1 MYHFCNI
8 FIKIDCVYLK
18 VNYTFRMSKNA
29 SSATA
34 AAAAAGSIVKVSDSI
49 QLSYNAY
56 DTDVVYTTDMI
67 NVSFKVSFGKGND
80 SALYKNESDLKQFN
94 KSYEIE
100 TLETDDAESYYVI
113 AEEGPIVIKIE
124 NPDIYSR
131 YNNNCDYALG
141 FAVDFEEPDYLEQ
154 SHITP
159 FNIDRDGVMWSI
171 PIQEPWKPNSSVFY
185 QNGKAKY
192 QWTTSRI
199 KAMGEELTEDDKELG
214 IEKTSENT
222 GMMYLTFMVLSKEKE
237 IVQEKEITRS
247 CGMRSG
253 GMRSGGMRSGGA
265 TRGGGDSEGDGGV
278 SRSITRT
285 IGEGSVAGR
294 VGYGNSASTSSVAST
309 FKYAK
314 HTTRYV
320 IPVRIR
326 ISKDSSVSDVNC
338 SKTLVGAENN
348 MKRKTVVV
356 APFLP

>member
-1 MYHFCNI
+1 MIVY
-8 FIKIDCVYLK
+8 IKN
-18 VNYTFRMSKNA
+18 NYILIMSKNSSETSA
-29 SSATA
+29 SASAA
-34 AAAAAGSIVKVSDSI
+34 VAPIVKVSDCI

-56 DTDVVYTTDMI
+56 KDVVCTTDMI
-67 NVSFKVSFGKGND
+67 NVSFKVSFGKKCLINFP
-80 SALYKNESDLKQFN
+80 KQLS

-100 TLETDDAESYYVI
+100 TLETEDTESYYVI

-131 YNNNCDYALG
+131 YNNNYDYALG
-141 FAVDFEEPDYLEQ
+141 FAVDFDEPDYLED

-159 FNIDRDGVMWSI
+159 FNIERDGVMWSI

-192 QWTTSRI
+192 EWTASRS

-214 IEKTSENT
+214 IEETSENT

-247 CGMRSG
+247 
-253 GMRSGGMRSGGA
+253 GGA
-265 TRGGGDSEGDGGV
+265 TRSIGGGMRGSV
-278 SRSITRT
+278 SRS

-294 VGYGNSASTSSVAST
+294 VGYGNSASTPSVAST

-314 HTTRYV
+314 HTKRLV

-326 ISKDSSVSDVNC
+326 ISKDSAVSDVNC

-348 MKRKTVVV
+348 MKRKELVV

>member
-1 MYHFCNI
+1 
-8 FIKIDCVYLK
+8 
-18 VNYTFRMSKNA
+18 MSKNSSETSA
-29 SSATA
+29 SASAA
-34 AAAAAGSIVKVSDSI
+34 VAPIVKVSDCI

-56 DTDVVYTTDMI
+56 KDVVCTTDMI
-67 NVSFKVSFGKGND
+67 NVSFKVSFGKKCLINFP
-80 SALYKNESDLKQFN
+80 KQLS

-100 TLETDDAESYYVI
+100 TLETEDTESYYVI

-131 YNNNCDYALG
+131 YNNNYDYALG
-141 FAVDFEEPDYLEQ
+141 FAVDFDEPDYLED

-159 FNIDRDGVMWSI
+159 FNIERDGVMWSI

-192 QWTTSRI
+192 EWTTSRS

-214 IEKTSENT
+214 IEETSENT

-237 IVQEKEITRS
+237 IVQEKEITR
-247 CGMRSG
+247 G
-253 GMRSGGMRSGGA
+253 GGA
-265 TRGGGDSEGDGGV
+265 TRSIGGGMRGSV
-278 SRSITRT
+278 SRS

-294 VGYGNSASTSSVAST
+294 VGYGNSASTPSVAST

-314 HTTRYV
+314 HTKRLV

-326 ISKDSSVSDVNC
+326 ISKDSAVSDVNC

-348 MKRKTVVV
+348 MKRKELVV

>member
-8 FIKIDCVYLK
+8 FIKIDYVYLK
-18 VNYTFRMSKNA
+18 VNYTFRMSKSS
-29 SSATA
+29 SSAA

-67 NVSFKVSFGKGND
+67 NVNFKVSFGKGND

-253 GMRSGGMRSGGA
+253 GA
-265 TRGGGDSEGDGGV
+265 TRGGGDSEGDGGVSRSV

-348 MKRKTVVV
+348 MKRKTVTV

>member
-1 MYHFCNI
+1 
-8 FIKIDCVYLK
+8 
-18 VNYTFRMSKNA
+18 MSKN
-29 SSATA
+29 SA
-34 AAAAAGSIVKVSDSI
+34 AAAPIVKVSNSI
-49 QLSYNAY
+49 NLSYNAY
-56 DTDVVYTTDMI
+56 DTDVVYTTDAI

-94 KSYEIE
+94 KSYDIE
-100 TLETDDAESYYVI
+100 TLETGDTESYYVI
-113 AEEGPIVIKIE
+113 ADEGPIVIKIE

-131 YNNNCDYALG
+131 YNNNYDYALG
-141 FAVDFEEPDYLEQ
+141 FAVDFDEPDYLEK

-171 PIQEPWKPNSSVFY
+171 PIQEPWKPNCSVFY

-192 QWTTSRI
+192 QWTTSRS
-199 KAMGEELTEDDKELG
+199 KAMGEELTEDEKELG

-247 CGMRSG
+247 CGMRS
-253 GMRSGGMRSGGA
+253 SGV
-265 TRGGGDSEGDGGV
+265 T
-278 SRSITRT
+278 RSITRS
-285 IGEGSVAGR
+285 IGESSVAGR
-294 VGYGNSASTSSVAST
+294 VGYGNSASTSYVAST

-314 HTTRYV
+314 HTKRYV

-326 ISKDSSVSDVNC
+326 IAKDSSVSDVNC
-338 SKTLVGAENN
+338 SKTLMGAENN
-348 MKRKTVVV
+348 MKRKTVIV

>member
-1 MYHFCNI
+1 
-8 FIKIDCVYLK
+8 
-18 VNYTFRMSKNA
+18 MSKNA

-34 AAAAAGSIVKVSDSI
+34 AAAAAAAPIVKVSDSI

-56 DTDVVYTTDMI
+56 TDVVYTTDMI

-131 YNNNCDYALG
+131 YDNNCDYALG
-141 FAVDFEEPDYLEQ
+141 FAVDFEEPDYLEE

-171 PIQEPWKPNSSVFY
+171 PIQEPWKQHSSVFY

-199 KAMGEELTEDDKELG
+199 KAMGEELTVDDKELG

-253 GMRSGGMRSGGA
+253 GTRSGGA
-265 TRGGGDSEGDGGV
+265 TRGGGEGGDSEGGAT
-278 SRSITRT
+278 RSITRT

-348 MKRKTVVV
+348 MKRKTVTV

>member
-1 MYHFCNI
+1 MIVY
-8 FIKIDCVYLK
+8 IKN
-18 VNYTFRMSKNA
+18 NYILIMSKN
-29 SSATA
+29 SSDTSVSA
-34 AAAAAGSIVKVSDSI
+34 AVAPIVKVSDSI

-56 DTDVVYTTDMI
+56 KDVVCTTDMI
-67 NVSFKVSFGKGND
+67 NVSFNVSFGKKCLINFP
-80 SALYKNESDLKQFN
+80 KQLS

-100 TLETDDAESYYVI
+100 TLETDDTESYYVI

-131 YNNNCDYALG
+131 YNNNYDYALG
-141 FAVDFEEPDYLEQ
+141 FAVDFDEPDYLED

-159 FNIDRDGVMWSI
+159 FNIERDGVMWSI

-192 QWTTSRI
+192 EWTTSRS

-214 IEKTSENT
+214 IEETSENT

-237 IVQEKEITRS
+237 VVQEKEITRS
-247 CGMRSG
+247 
-253 GMRSGGMRSGGA
+253 GGA
-265 TRGGGDSEGDGGV
+265 TRSIGGGMRGSV
-278 SRSITRT
+278 SRS

-294 VGYGNSASTSSVAST
+294 VGYGNSASTPSVAST

-314 HTTRYV
+314 HTKRLV

-326 ISKDSSVSDVNC
+326 ISKDSAVSDVNC

-348 MKRKTVVV
+348 MKRKELVV